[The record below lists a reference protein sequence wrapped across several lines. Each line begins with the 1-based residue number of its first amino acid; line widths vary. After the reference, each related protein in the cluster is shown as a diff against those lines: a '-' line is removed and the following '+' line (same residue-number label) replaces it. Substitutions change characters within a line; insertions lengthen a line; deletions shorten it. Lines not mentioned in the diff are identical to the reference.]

1 MKYGFV
7 IILIK
12 IVGYN
17 DPGFG
22 HIEKARKTDLL
33 GLPLAVEI
41 FLTGPLTAVSAAISI
56 LSS

>member
-17 DPGFG
+17 DPETLGTLR
-22 HIEKARKTDLL
+22 KARKTDCLR

-41 FLTGPLTAVSAAISI
+41 SLTAWQG
-56 LSS
+56 L